1 MQVQDK
7 VVIVTGASSGIGEA
21 TAKLL
26 AQHGAKL
33 VLAARSQDKLTE
45 LVQELP
51 GSLVIPTDMTN
62 EEQVKEMIRRTEE
75 HFGRIDILIN
85 NAGRGYYAPIERI
98 DMQEYRDLFEVDVVG
113 PLVAMQAA
121 LPLMRKQGTG
131 MIVNISSGTTLM
143 YRPGLGAYSSLKR
156 ALNALTLTARAE
168 LAQEG
173 IIVSLVYPY
182 ITSTNFA
189 SVSTRRTESSERPPS
204 QGNTSTP
211 PPDTA
216 EHVADL
222 ILATINSEAA
232 ETYAHDWMS
241 NFH

>member
-45 LVQELP
+45 FARELP
-51 GSLVIPTDMTN
+51 GSLVLPTDMAN

-85 NAGRGYYAPIERI
+85 NAGRGYYTPIERI
-98 DMQEYRDLFEVDVVG
+98 DMQEYHDLFEVDVVG
-113 PLVAMQAA
+113 PLVAMQAVI
-121 LPLMRKQGTG
+121 PLMRKQGTG

-143 YRPGLGAYSSLKR
+143 YRPGVGAYSSLKR

-168 LAQEG
+168 LAQDG

-189 SVSTRRTESSERPPS
+189 NVSTRRAESSERRPW
-204 QGNTSTP
+204 QGNTNAQ

-222 ILATINSEAA
+222 ILATINSEEA
-232 ETYAHDWMS
+232 ETYAHEWMKTW
-241 NFH
+241 